1 MQFILW
7 VLEYHQ
13 NDCHPKASCGPPNPR
28 NYREF
33 EISEKVW
40 KGHTLFYV
48 SFFNNLLTIWF
59 LALLCELI
67 SAWHQRVVALNCYC
81 SCVLYQILL
90 RCPFRCRLFFFERL
104 KRYSAVEKSKRVH
117 SMIKAFVS
125 TSSLLA
131 CNLLLLLLATIT
143 QHKVIVRKVARALKS
158 FTMVTLTPAAVVA
171 SSWLEEKHEQSIE
184 KSSPSVVLLCCYC
197 CCIFTYFNTSTLFQ
211 SIIKVSLD
219 FLFCDIF
226 KDLLLISFLFC
237 FRFVNV
243 QSMLEI
249 ILELWKS

>member
-1 MQFILW
+1 M
-7 VLEYHQ
+7 
-13 NDCHPKASCGPPNPR
+13 
-28 NYREF
+28 
-33 EISEKVW
+33 
-40 KGHTLFYV
+40 
-48 SFFNNLLTIWF
+48 
-59 LALLCELI
+59 LI

-125 TSSLLA
+125 TSSFLA
-131 CNLLLLLLATIT
+131 CNLLLLLATIT

-211 SIIKVSLD
+211 SIIKVL
-219 FLFCDIF
+219 LIF
-226 KDLLLISFLFC
+226 FFVNLKDLPLFPSFLV

-243 QSMLEI
+243 
-249 ILELWKS
+249 

>member
-1 MQFILW
+1 MGTKITNQITENFRKSFQSSTKYRQRNHLFTFIMINQQKDDQLSAW
-7 VLEYHQ
+7 LQQQHIAY
-13 NDCHPKASCGPPNPR
+13 NSCCELIFTSKHYFMFNSLNR
-28 NYREF
+28 RTSFQSN
-33 EISEKVW
+33 K
-40 KGHTLFYV
+40 FYV

-171 SSWLEEKHEQSIE
+171 SS
-184 KSSPSVVLLCCYC
+184 
-197 CCIFTYFNTSTLFQ
+197 
-211 SIIKVSLD
+211 
-219 FLFCDIF
+219 
-226 KDLLLISFLFC
+226 
-237 FRFVNV
+237 
-243 QSMLEI
+243 
-249 ILELWKS
+249 